1 MDRSKFDLAII
12 PWPHVS
18 AGDTR
23 EAVQRLRAARSID
36 RKLVV
41 MPGGYGYY
49 FFRDWMIR
57 SGDFRSVLVHATARE
72 DSVVHAPVTIVCT
85 GTYWRNSWK
94 YQARTYRHFGWDNGT
109 IMANMLAI
117 CTASML
123 PSRIVCGFIDSEVNA
138 LLDLDPTREA
148 ASSMVSIGFA
158 NEAVS
163 AATPA
168 VPRLN
173 LPVTR
178 LSRSEVDYP

>member
-57 SGDFRSVLVHATARE
+57 SGDFRTWVDRFVNEVPWCWDHLEDLTVKEFITAKAGVPHQEPPPWLRIQ
-72 DSVVHAPVTIVCT
+72 AP
-85 GTYWRNSWK
+85 G
-94 YQARTYRHFGWDNGT
+94 
-109 IMANMLAI
+109 
-117 CTASML
+117 
-123 PSRIVCGFIDSEVNA
+123 RI
-138 LLDLDPTREA
+138 R
-148 ASSMVSIGFA
+148 
-158 NEAVS
+158 
-163 AATPA
+163 
-168 VPRLN
+168 
-173 LPVTR
+173 
-178 LSRSEVDYP
+178 